1 MRCSLTVLIL
11 GSLTVAGRSADPPV
25 AALQDQIRKLIDGAA
40 PSVVALVISHN
51 PNYPHMPIAA
61 ERSRGKLGE
70 YTPPLVDRFGVK
82 ERNPLD
88 LSDAK
93 NIPDNNYGTGVVLDT
108 AGLILTNYHLI
119 ENATKVYIRFPG
131 GGGSYA
137 DIVAADARS
146 DLAVLRSIGRP
157 AGLSAVRIAD
167 VRVADES
174 GGRQAN
180 VFRGMWVVSLAHPFG
195 AGFADGEPSASWGI
209 LSNVRRRAP
218 GYGNEDPRANQL
230 YNYGSLLQTDAR
242 LNLGCSGGAL
252 INLEGELIGLTSSVA
267 AVTGSEAAGGY
278 AIPMTANFR
287 RIIEALKAG
296 REVEYGFLG
305 VAPGRISTVPNL
317 PGLLIESVS
326 PHTPAQAAGLQASQ
340 QLEDIVQEIN
350 GVPVREAD
358 DLYFNIGSS
367 TAGTKVRLKIARR
380 ERLSGEYTTFEA
392 TATLAKYKN
401 SLPSIVSVRPK
412 SVHGLRVD
420 YSSLLAQ
427 PTPAFRAG
435 PIPAHKGVIVRDL
448 EPNSPAEA
456 AFKKLGGIDPTQWMI
471 TAVNGESVATPD
483 EFYRAAGKGGPVRLT
498 VASPSDT
505 RDSGRVVTLP

>member
-11 GSLTVAGRSADPPV
+11 GWFAVAGRAADPPV
-25 AALQDQIRKLIDGAA
+25 VAVQDQMRKLIDAA
-40 PSVVALVISHN
+40 TPSVVALVISHN
-51 PNYPHMPIAA
+51 PNYPHMPIVA
-61 ERSRGKLGE
+61 ERARGKLGD
-70 YTPPLVDRFGVK
+70 YSSPPPDRFGIR
-82 ERNPLD
+82 ERDRFD
-88 LSDAK
+88 LADAK

-119 ENATKVYIRFPG
+119 ENATKVFARFPG

-146 DLAVLRSIGRP
+146 DLAVLRTIRRP
-157 AGLSAVRIAD
+157 TGVSAVKLAE

-174 GGRQAN
+174 GGRKTN
-180 VFRGMWVVSLAHPFG
+180 VFRGMWVVSLAHPFA
-195 AGFADGEPSASWGI
+195 AGFADGTPSASWGI

-218 GYGNEDPRANQL
+218 GYGSEDPRAASL
-230 YNYGSLLQTDAR
+230 YQFGSLIQTDAR

-252 INLEGELIGLTSSVA
+252 INLDGELIGLTSSVA

-278 AIPMTANFR
+278 ALPMTANYR
-287 RIIEALKAG
+287 RIIEALKDG

-305 VAPGRISTVPNL
+305 VAPGRISTAP
-317 PGLLIESVS
+317 PGLLIDSVS
-326 PHTPAQAAGLQASQ
+326 PYTPAQSAGLKF
-340 QLEDIVQEIN
+340 EDIVQEIN

-358 DLYFNIGSS
+358 DLYFNIGSA

-380 ERLSGEYTTFEA
+380 DKQFGEFTTFEA
-392 TATLAKYKN
+392 TPTLAKYKN
-401 SLPSIVSVRPK
+401 TLAYIASVRPR

-427 PTPAFRAG
+427 PAPAFRTG
-435 PIPAHKGVIVRDL
+435 PIPAHEGVMIRDL

-456 AFKKLGGIDPTQWMI
+456 AFKKLGGLDPTHWMI
-471 TAVNGESVATPD
+471 TAVNGEAVPTPD
-483 EFYRAAGKGGPVRLT
+483 DFYRAAGKAGPLRLT
-498 VASPSDT
+498 VASPSDP
-505 RDSGRVVTLP
+505 RDSGREVSLP